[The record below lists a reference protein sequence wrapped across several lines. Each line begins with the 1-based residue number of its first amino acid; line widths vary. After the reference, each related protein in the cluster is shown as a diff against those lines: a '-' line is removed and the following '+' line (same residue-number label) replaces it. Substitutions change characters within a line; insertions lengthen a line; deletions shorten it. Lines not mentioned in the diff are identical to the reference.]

1 VSRPAGSWTPV
12 TDIRLPGGL
21 RLVVLPA
28 PASTVVEARLVLTG
42 QVVEATASPDRLDA
56 CLRELVVPASRD
68 PQPAPRDRLRREL
81 LGERFAVLPRMPG
94 SSDLL
99 LLAGAVESSA
109 AVAAAARHLGGFVPA
124 GRRRSRMRA
133 RDSFT
138 PVRIVDDPDAS
149 YATVLAAAP
158 APEPSDG
165 AFAAVLLAA
174 ELAGAALHRGLSSR
188 FAGLLSASCVV
199 EHSGGAWLSVEADVL
214 DAGAAEVAAAVLD
227 ELAATDWHVP
237 AAEDWQAARAGTFRS
252 TVVALAGTAQTATTC
267 AEAVADGLPPAFW
280 PTLPELLDRVDPA
293 DVTAAARRYLTRH
306 SFAVVASGPPLDQE
320 GQGHGRPR

>member
-1 VSRPAGSWTPV
+1 VTWTPV

-56 CLRELVVPASRD
+56 CLRDLVVPVSRD
-68 PQPAPRDRLRREL
+68 PQPVPRDRLRREL
-81 LGERFAVLPRMPG
+81 LGARFAMLPRVPG

-99 LLAGAVESSA
+99 LLAGAVESAA

-124 GRRRSRMRA
+124 GRRRSRMRP

-138 PVRIVDDPDAS
+138 AVRIVDDPDAT
-149 YATVLAAAP
+149 YTTVLAAAP
-158 APEPSDG
+158 APEPSDD

-174 ELAGAALHRGLSSR
+174 ELAGAALQRGLSSR

-214 DAGAAEVAAAVLD
+214 DAAAADVAAAVLD
-227 ELAATDWHVP
+227 ELADTGWHTP
-237 AAEDWQAARAGTFRS
+237 TPQAWQAARAGTFRS

-280 PTLPELLDRVDPA
+280 PTLPDLLDRVEPGDA
-293 DVTAAARRYLTRH
+293 TAAARRYFTSR
-306 SFAVVASGPPLDQE
+306 SFAVAASGPAYLQE